1 MAVLGGGR
9 KNSGSIRRRGRV
21 TVLRHRRLRVAV
33 QSNIQFPL
41 TVPLGAGKIVQY
53 MGGERVAV
61 LGGRVTL
68 LGVRVEVCITRMSTS
83 GSMRREEG
91 RVVVEVGE

>member
-1 MAVLGGGR
+1 M
-9 KNSGSIRRRGRV
+9 
-21 TVLRHRRLRVAV
+21 AV
-33 QSNIQFPL
+33 QSNVQFPL
-41 TVPLGAGKIVQY
+41 IVPLGAGKIVRY

-61 LGGRVTL
+61 LGGRVTP
-68 LGVRVEVCITRMSTS
+68 LGVRVEVCITRVSTS